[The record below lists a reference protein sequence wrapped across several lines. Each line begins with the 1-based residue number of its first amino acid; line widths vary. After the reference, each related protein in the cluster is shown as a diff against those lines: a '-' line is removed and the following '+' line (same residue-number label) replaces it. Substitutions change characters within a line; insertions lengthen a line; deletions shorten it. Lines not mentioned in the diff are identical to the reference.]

1 MCRLLDVRFGA
12 GECLSGRLLGVG
24 EGAHNASF
32 RINRTRKSVDRND
45 MIRSF
50 VPGTIF
56 PPVRGGNF
64 FPRVIESA
72 VKGID
77 PHGLHSKK

>member
-1 MCRLLDVRFGA
+1 MCRLLGVRFGA
-12 GECLSGRLLGVG
+12 GGCLSERLLGVG
-24 EGAHNASF
+24 KGAHDASF
-32 RINRTRKSVDRND
+32 RINRTRKSVDGND

-56 PPVRGGNF
+56 PPVCGGNF

-72 VKGID
+72 VEGID
-77 PHGLHSKK
+77 PHSLHSKK

>member
-12 GECLSGRLLGVG
+12 GDCLSGRLLRLG
-24 EGAHNASF
+24 ENAHDASF
-32 RINRTRKSVDRND
+32 RVNRARKSVDGND

-56 PPVRGGNF
+56 PPVCGGNF

-72 VKGID
+72 AEGID
-77 PHGLHSKK
+77 PHGLHPKI